1 MTTDRDTFKEKG
13 YVTCSS
19 IYRAKGNE
27 SAVVYV
33 VNADYCISGP
43 ELIKKRNAIFT
54 AITRSKAWVCIT
66 GVGDGME
73 RLMEEINKCRS
84 NNYHLQFKVPTDEQ
98 IKKMR
103 RVHRELNQNDHK
115 AMKMIE
121 ELKKMI
127 ASGELNEEYLEELGK
142 FTQYD

>member
-1 MTTDRDTFKEKG
+1 
-13 YVTCSS
+13 
-19 IYRAKGNE
+19 
-27 SAVVYV
+27 
-33 VNADYCISGP
+33 
-43 ELIKKRNAIFT
+43 
-54 AITRSKAWVCIT
+54 
-66 GVGDGME
+66 
-73 RLMEEINKCRS
+73 MEEINKCRS

-142 FTQYD
+142 FTQYDWWKKFKL